1 MFKIIAD
8 STAYL
13 DKEYAQKHDIT
24 VIPLRVLYK
33 DTEFEEGF
41 PGTYDAFFEDF
52 TKTKIFPKT
61 SQPSLEVFTKLFNE
75 AIDKGQD
82 VLVLTISITLSGTYS
97 VACLAR
103 EQCKDPSKIYVLDSQ
118 NCCQT
123 ITGFIME
130 AVEMRERGK
139 TVQEVIERINQ
150 LQSHSQVSFIP
161 DSLDYLAK
169 GGRIGKLTATF
180 GTILQIKPIITFRAG
195 VLTSDKKSLGMQ
207 RAISDLIAMIPEKI
221 KRLFII
227 HVANTK
233 FFETLKKKVYELLS
247 TRTEKVEVLEGE
259 VGPVVATHVGPAVG
273 LCWIA
278 E

>member
-103 EQCKDPSKIYVLDSQ
+103 EHCKDPSKIYVLDSQ

-139 TVQEVIERINQ
+139 TVQEVIERIGQ